1 MHKKLT
7 VQPWNVVQV
16 HNVRV
21 DTVSEMSTSV
31 DFTLLKRWILSW
43 DCKENVYWGRFKSE
57 AAICQK
63 VETVSGMST
72 RVDINGTCKSFRLK
86 L

>member
-7 VQPWNVVQV
+7 VKQWNIVQV

-21 DTVSEMSTSV
+21 ETVSVMSTRV
-31 DFTLLKRWILSW
+31 DYSQDDITVI
-43 DCKENVYWGRFKSE
+43 
-57 AAICQK
+57 

-72 RVDINGTCKSFRLK
+72 RVDLTTSTLTPCVKTVNGMSTRVD
-86 L
+86 

>member
-1 MHKKLT
+1 MST
-7 VQPWNVVQV
+7 
-16 HNVRV
+16 RV
-21 DTVSEMSTSV
+21 DDSQDDITV
-31 DFTLLKRWILSW
+31 I
-43 DCKENVYWGRFKSE
+43 
-57 AAICQK
+57 